1 MSTVSGSESR
11 PIAATIA
18 AVIHDGRVLLV
29 RRANPPDAGL
39 WGFPGGKVDAGETLE
54 AAAVRELREE
64 TGIHGEARHVFTAVD
79 AFERDEHGGVRRHF
93 ILIAVLCRWLSGE
106 PQAGD
111 DALDA
116 RWFDLAGL
124 DNAELAMSL
133 GVAEVA
139 RQAHALALF
148 EREDAPT
155 ETARRNG
162 GLHR

>member
-1 MSTVSGSESR
+1 MPPRSR
-11 PIAATIA
+11 IAATIA
-18 AVIHDGRVLLV
+18 AVIRDGQVLLV

-39 WGFPGGKVDAGETLE
+39 WGFPGGKIDVGETVE
-54 AAAVRELREE
+54 AAAVRELHEE
-64 TGIHGEARHVFTAVD
+64 TAIHGEARHVFTAVD
-79 AFERDEHGGVRRHF
+79 AFERDEHGHVRRHF

-124 DNAELAMSL
+124 ENADLAMSF

-139 RQAHALALF
+139 RQAHALALS
-148 EREDAPT
+148 ESEAAPT
-155 ETARRNG
+155 EIARRNQG
-162 GLHR
+162 SHR